1 MKILFINGSP
11 EREGNT
17 ARLAKALLKGRDYE
31 TFQLPEHRIFPYGSK
46 LPEDEFDVL
55 LAKMKAAELIVI
67 GSPVYWHNI
76 CGAVR
81 TMLDRFYGVVE
92 QGELAGRRLAFLYQG
107 EAPERW
113 MLDAGEYTISRFA
126 MLYGMEYVGM
136 ASSLEQASFLSQAL

>member
-1 MKILFINGSP
+1 MSILFINGSP

-17 ARLAKALLKGRDYE
+17 ARLAKTLLKGKDYE

-55 LAKMKAAELIVI
+55 LSRMKAAELIVI

-81 TMLDRFYGVVE
+81 IMLDRFYGVVE
-92 QGELAGRRLAFLYQG
+92 QGELAGRKLAFLYQG

-136 ASSLEQASFLSQAL
+136 ATSAKQAKALSDLI